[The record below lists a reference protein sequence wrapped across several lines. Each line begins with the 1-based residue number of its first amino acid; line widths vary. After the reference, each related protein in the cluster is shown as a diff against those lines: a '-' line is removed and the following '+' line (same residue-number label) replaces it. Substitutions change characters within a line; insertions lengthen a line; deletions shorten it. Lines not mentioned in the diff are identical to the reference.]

1 MRKERSED
9 PAVITLEPTAAVHR
23 RLWSQAWPWIRKF
36 DRFMALIVLST
47 AVALATPVFLRPSNL
62 INVARQISIN
72 AVLAAGQTFVI
83 LTAGIDLSV
92 GSVLAVGSIVSTD
105 LAVKGMPFLLAMLVG
120 LLAASILGSLNGVL
134 VAKTKIPPFIVT
146 LGTMNIGRG
155 ITYLWTGAH
164 VVSGVPRQFTF
175 AGRGMIGPVPVPVII
190 MLAVYIV
197 GHFILTR
204 TKFGRFVYAI
214 GGNIETARLSGID
227 VRTCLFIVYTVCGAL
242 SGLGGLILAGRLSS
256 GQPEA
261 GVGYELDCIAAVVV
275 GGTSFVGG
283 EGSIWGTLIGAFTIG
298 VLRNGLNLLNISAFW
313 QQIAIGAV
321 IIAAVFI
328 DMLRRR

>member
-1 MRKERSED
+1 MREVQSED
-9 PAVITLEPTAAVHR
+9 PEVITLEPAAPVHK
-23 RLWSQAWPWIRKF
+23 RLWSQVGPWIRRF
-36 DRFMALIVLST
+36 ERFMALIVLST

-62 INVARQISIN
+62 INVARQISIH
-72 AVLAAGQTFVI
+72 AILAAGQTFVI

-105 LAVKGMPFLLAMLVG
+105 LVVKGIPFLLAMLIG
-120 LLAASILGSLNGVL
+120 LLAAGVL
-134 VAKTKIPPFIVT
+134 GAINGTLIARTNIPAFIVT
-146 LGTMNIGRG
+146 LGTMYIARG

-164 VVSGVPRQFTF
+164 VVSGVPREFTL
-175 AGRGMIGPVPVPVII
+175 AGRGMIGPIPVPVII
-190 MLAVYIV
+190 MFAVFIL
-197 GHFILTR
+197 GHFVLTR

-214 GGNIETARLSGID
+214 GGNIEAARLSGIN
-227 VRTCLFIVYTVCGAL
+227 VQTCLLIVYTICGAL
-242 SGLGGLILAGRLSS
+242 SGLGGLVLAGRLSS

-275 GGTSFVGG
+275 GGTSLVGG
-283 EGSIWGTLIGAFTIG
+283 EGTIWGTLIGAFTIG

-328 DMLRRR
+328 DMVRKR